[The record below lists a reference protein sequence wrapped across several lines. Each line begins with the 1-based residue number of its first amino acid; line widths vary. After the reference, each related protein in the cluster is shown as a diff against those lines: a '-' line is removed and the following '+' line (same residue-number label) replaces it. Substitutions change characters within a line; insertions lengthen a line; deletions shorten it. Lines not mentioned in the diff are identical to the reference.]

1 MPWFNRID
9 CAVVQQERLCHG
21 STGTTVPW
29 FNRNDCALVQQERLC
44 PGGGEGRWR
53 GLGAVLEKGGGGV
66 LGAVLEKGGVGV

>member
-1 MPWFNRID
+1 M
-9 CAVVQQERLCHG
+9 
-21 STGTTVPW
+21 PW